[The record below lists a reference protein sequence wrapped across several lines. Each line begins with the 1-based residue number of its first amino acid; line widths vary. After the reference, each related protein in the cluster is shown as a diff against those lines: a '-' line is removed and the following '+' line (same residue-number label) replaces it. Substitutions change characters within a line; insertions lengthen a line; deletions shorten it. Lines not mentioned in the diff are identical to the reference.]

1 MDTLNPYPDDLNEA
15 NERLRRMLAGAT
27 SPDDLAR
34 LSDEQLEALLESASD
49 ATLADEQVDLIL
61 RKVSAKLVAA
71 ERASEPTLPP
81 PSSVP
86 PAATTPPTSPVLGF
100 LGDITH
106 LGGSFTPTFWILF
119 GVAIALTFG
128 AAVAIRGISWHNAGA
143 NGGQVAVG
151 DKTEPPKPS
160 SSAPIAATESL
171 SAIVA
176 TITKMVDCRC
186 AADCPAPRLRDCVE
200 VGRQFDLEA
209 GLLEITYDTG
219 AKVILHGPVSYK
231 VRSNNSGFLAYGDL
245 TGVVEKPAGQ
255 DNVAAEE
262 HDLFGCRPPVPDPPQ
277 FTVRTP
283 EADVTDLGTEF
294 GVRVGR
300 AGRTESHVFRG
311 QVKVGIA
318 TSGGTAAGAANAH
331 EIVLNANESIRV
343 DKHPDGDPLVIVREG
358 AKSPAEF
365 VREGQLEAAEP
376 QPPKPHQTSDSFA
389 RWQAFSKSVRGR
401 SDLLAYYDFQ
411 PDEYDRG
418 VLSNRAATGK
428 LLSGRLYGK
437 AAWTTGRYPGKQA
450 VKFGAPNS
458 GVRID
463 LPSECQAIT
472 LVASVQIDRL
482 GPLNAII
489 HSDGWNSPG
498 QFAWQ
503 INHNGLVSIGIHNDV
518 FDRQHRAREQDMVW
532 PKAGIARERLA
543 QWCQLAVVY
552 DSALSRAR
560 FYLDG
565 VELANLPITTHQG
578 VRLGSAVIGSHLADK
593 TDANPG
599 DRTLAGRMD
608 ELMIFKAAL
617 SAQEITALCRQ
628 ETAPEH

>member
-1 MDTLNPYPDDLNEA
+1 METFNPHPDDLNEA
-15 NERLRRMLAGAT
+15 NERLRRMVARAA

-49 ATLADEQVDLIL
+49 ATLGDEQVDLIL
-61 RKVSAKLVAA
+61 RKVGAKLAAA
-71 ERASEPTLPP
+71 ERTTEPALPP
-81 PSSVP
+81 PLPAP
-86 PAATTPPTSPVLGF
+86 PAATQPASPVLGF
-100 LGDITH
+100 LGDISQ
-106 LGGSFTPTFWILF
+106 LGVSFNPMAWTLLAI
-119 GVAIALTFG
+119 AIALTFG
-128 AAVAIRGISWHNAGA
+128 AVLAIRGIPRH
-143 NGGQVAVG
+143 NGGQVTVNHKSDEA
-151 DKTEPPKPS
+151 KPS
-160 SSAPIAATESL
+160 SSAPVANTQPSPV
-171 SAIVA
+171 VA
-176 TITKMVDCRC
+176 TITKMVECRC
-186 AADCPAPRLRDCVE
+186 AADSPAPRLRDCVE

-245 TGVVEKPAGQ
+245 TGVVEKQAGM

-262 HDLFGCRPPVPDPPQ
+262 HDLFGCRPPLPDPPQ

-283 EADVTDLGTEF
+283 EADVIDLGTEF

-365 VREGQLEAAEP
+365 VREGQLDAAEP
-376 QPPKPHQTSDSFA
+376 QPLKPLASDSFT
-389 RWQAFSKSVRGR
+389 RWQAFSKSLRGR
-401 SDLLAYYDFQ
+401 ADLLAYYDFQ
-411 PDEYDRG
+411 PDEHDRG
-418 VLSNRAATGK
+418 ALPNRAATGK
-428 LLSGRLYGK
+428 LHSGRLYGK
-437 AAWTTGRYPGKQA
+437 AAWTAGRYPGKQA
-450 VKFGAPNS
+450 LKFAGPNS

-482 GPLNAII
+482 GGLNALV
-489 HSDGWNSPG
+489 HSDDWNQPG

-503 INHNGLVSIGIHNDV
+503 INHRGLVSIGVHNTV
-518 FDRQHRAREQDMVW
+518 IDRKHRAREQDMAW
-532 PKAGIARERLA
+532 PTAGIARDRLA
-543 QWCQLAVVY
+543 KWCQLAVVY
-552 DSALSRAR
+552 DSAVSRAR

-565 VELANLPITTHQG
+565 VELGDLPIATHQTI
-578 VRLGSAVIGSHLADK
+578 RLGPAVIGSHLADNS
-593 TDANPG
+593 DANPG
-599 DRTLAGRMD
+599 DRTLDGRMD

-617 SAQEITALCRQ
+617 SAQEIAALYRQ
-628 ETAPEH
+628 EGAVR